1 MIFSY
6 RKEDGY
12 LNPYFP
18 AVIMLF
24 VTVVAFLAVP
34 MNESTYQWFAMN
46 SPLQN
51 IFLVFVPYLFLMF
64 CVFLW
69 SSVITNI
76 NNRNDFNTKQQVPLV
91 RFTDIFSSACFSLM
105 LTITVF
111 MATSKVTPVDEI
123 VRSQV
128 IYKKIMEIDDDHYSL
143 PLIQKAVA
151 DSNWPE
157 LVSLVRRF
165 QSETKPENAIALRV
179 IAASVKNDYEGY
191 QELQKVSSSRYIS
204 SQDFEDQILKLSR
217 APEAIKNDN
226 ANAAMAIS
234 KIIGIN
240 GRG

>member
-1 MIFSY
+1 MGFLY
-6 RKEDGY
+6 RKKDGD
-12 LNPYFP
+12 LNEFFP

-24 VTVVAFLAVP
+24 VTVVAFFAVP
-34 MNESTYQWFAMN
+34 MNESTYQWFALN
-46 SPLQN
+46 SPLQTFWL
-51 IFLVFVPYLFLMF
+51 IFVPYLSLMF

-76 NNRNDFNTKQQVPLV
+76 NNRNDFNTKQQVPVVKLSH
-91 RFTDIFSSACFSLM
+91 IFPSVCFSLM

-111 MATSKVTPVDEI
+111 AATSKVTPVDEI

-128 IYKKIMEIDDDHYSL
+128 IYKKIMAIDDHHYSL
-143 PLIQKAVA
+143 PLIRKAVS

-157 LVSLVRRF
+157 LVSLVQRF

-179 IAASVKNDYEGY
+179 IAASVKNEYEGF

-204 SQDFEDQILKLSR
+204 SQDFVDQILKLSR